1 MSGMMFSTNALKEA
15 SGTVVNPMAAPSG
28 RTSMSTTRT
37 SRAIEHFDGN
47 PNIPPYESIAED
59 PEYKR
64 GAARRPR
71 RGGRPILVDAW
82 NAWWVGETIAA
93 LLSLGCLAVVVWIL
107 VDIGSEGKK
116 LSDWGLSW
124 SPNSMVSTFVNAS
137 RFLVLFVVAECVGQF
152 GWLYYQGGARPL
164 GELEAFDA
172 ASRGPLGSALFVL
185 RMRAKS
191 VLASVGALIII
202 VALAMDTFAQEVLN
216 FETRMVPVAGGAN
229 ATWLPAAR
237 RYDTNSSILTS
248 SKMRKS
254 IYGGFLDFETPVDFG
269 CLTGNCTWDAFSS
282 LGLCSSCQDL
292 SNAITP
298 TCSSDVGNETCA
310 QLTYTLSDYNLTLVL
325 QNGSFVEQGDIND
338 PNARLDANGTE
349 NKIYTLVKSVAGEAH
364 PGGLKDPRLF
374 EFAVAQLLV
383 DSTAELT
390 YNSEDLQSPSWNITA
405 CAVSWCAKVYEDVEV
420 KSGALINSS
429 PREVNLTASTN
440 SSCWST
446 STCQEFVPANTTTA
460 LPDGDDDNAD
470 STNSIFYI
478 GVGDDSVSVRRIM
491 DFDYNITVSNSSDNV
506 IDDAYTLATTMMWN
520 TNITASFAHIAAS
533 MTNYIRSSAATSSA
547 DDDDASRILGVAY
560 SYTTYIVVH
569 WGWFA
574 LPAAVVGAGV
584 LLLIICAALSA
595 RKRSEGVLWK
605 TSSLP
610 LLLLSPPKGAW
621 REEEW

>member
-1 MSGMMFSTNALKEA
+1 MDHTSLRSGYGPVSGDDRTTLQGGVGGGERRGSTETEMSGMMFSTNALKEA

-248 SKMRKS
+248 SK
-254 IYGGFLDFETPVDFG
+254 T
-269 CLTGNCTWDAFSS
+269 
-282 LGLCSSCQDL
+282 
-292 SNAITP
+292 
-298 TCSSDVGNETCA
+298 
-310 QLTYTLSDYNLTLVL
+310 
-325 QNGSFVEQGDIND
+325 
-338 PNARLDANGTE
+338 
-349 NKIYTLVKSVAGEAH
+349 
-364 PGGLKDPRLF
+364 
-374 EFAVAQLLV
+374 
-383 DSTAELT
+383 
-390 YNSEDLQSPSWNITA
+390 
-405 CAVSWCAKVYEDVEV
+405 
-420 KSGALINSS
+420 
-429 PREVNLTASTN
+429 
-440 SSCWST
+440 
-446 STCQEFVPANTTTA
+446 
-460 LPDGDDDNAD
+460 
-470 STNSIFYI
+470 
-478 GVGDDSVSVRRIM
+478 
-491 DFDYNITVSNSSDNV
+491 
-506 IDDAYTLATTMMWN
+506 
-520 TNITASFAHIAAS
+520 
-533 MTNYIRSSAATSSA
+533 
-547 DDDDASRILGVAY
+547 
-560 SYTTYIVVH
+560 
-569 WGWFA
+569 
-574 LPAAVVGAGV
+574 
-584 LLLIICAALSA
+584 
-595 RKRSEGVLWK
+595 
-605 TSSLP
+605 
-610 LLLLSPPKGAW
+610 
-621 REEEW
+621 